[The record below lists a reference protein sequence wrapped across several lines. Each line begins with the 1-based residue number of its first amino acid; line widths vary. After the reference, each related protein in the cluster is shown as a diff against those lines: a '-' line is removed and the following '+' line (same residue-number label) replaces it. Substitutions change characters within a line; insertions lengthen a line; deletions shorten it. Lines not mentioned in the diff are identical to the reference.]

1 MSLQSSSPFV
11 LNCSRVGRYG
21 GLKTHADEVMRTVL
35 AGGCGCRAVVPAG
48 YIAPDGVDSIFTP
61 ASFAAAANLSLLRP
75 IKWFIYSYF
84 KFPIPERERVLC
96 TTHHVIPG
104 RLRQVVTI
112 HDLRPYFLPDTAVQS
127 FYFHHI
133 LPRALKH
140 CDGIISASET
150 SRKLIAEVYKIPLD
164 RIAVVPLTVRQ
175 PEPFTLEPVLWS
187 EPFLLVVGASW
198 AHKNIETLLRQ
209 QALWSREYGLK
220 IVGGKGPYRT
230 RLEKL
235 VSSLGISDRVEFLSD
250 VSTGLLEQLYAGCSA
265 LVYPSKMEGFGLPP
279 LEAMARRRPAIV
291 ADIPVFRELY
301 GPHALF
307 VQVER
312 ADSWQK
318 SFAALPSIDSIQLDA
333 AREHAATFNPSR
345 MAHALSDALH
355 RFWSL

>member
-1 MSLQSSSPFV
+1 MSPESSGPFV

-21 GLKTHADEVMRTVL
+21 GLKTHADEVMRAVL
-35 AGGCGCRAVVPAG
+35 SWGFGCRAVVPAG
-48 YIAPDGVDSIFTP
+48 YIVPEGVEPIFTP

-140 CDGIISASET
+140 CDGILSSSET
-150 SRKLIAEVYKIPLD
+150 SRKIIAEVYKIPLD

-175 PEPFTLEPVLWS
+175 PEPFTLEPVVWS

-209 QALWSREYGLK
+209 HALWSREYGLK
-220 IVGGKGPYRT
+220 IVGGKGPYLTLLRE
-230 RLEKL
+230 LA
-235 VSSLGISDRVEFLSD
+235 SSLGISDRVEFLSD
-250 VSTGLLEQLYAGCSA
+250 VSTGYLEQLYAGCSA

-301 GPHALF
+301 GSHALF

-333 AREHAATFNPSR
+333 AREHAATFNLPR
-345 MAHALSDALH
+345 MAHALNEALH
-355 RFWSL
+355 RFWSV